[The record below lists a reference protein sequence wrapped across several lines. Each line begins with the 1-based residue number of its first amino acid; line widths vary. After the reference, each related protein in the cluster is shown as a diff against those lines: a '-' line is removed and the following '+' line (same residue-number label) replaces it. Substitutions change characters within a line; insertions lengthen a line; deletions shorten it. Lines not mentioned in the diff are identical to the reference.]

1 MAGRDWRLSRS
12 PLDRCLR
19 TPTKPRYDT
28 LWSMIQGDPNIFS
41 VDLSRDA
48 NTNDLR
54 KAIEGERKL
63 DLSRGIGLETWK
75 VLQSISAGCGMLPYI
90 FVAG

>member
-1 MAGRDWRLSRS
+1 M
-12 PLDRCLR
+12 P
-19 TPTKPRYDT
+19 T
-28 LWSMIQGDPNIFS
+28 LWCMIQGDPNIFS

-63 DLSRGIGLETWK
+63 GLLKGIGLEIWK
-75 VLQSISAGCGMLPYI
+75 VFLSISAGCGLLPYI
-90 FVAG
+90 FAPG

>member
-1 MAGRDWRLSRS
+1 
-12 PLDRCLR
+12 
-19 TPTKPRYDT
+19 
-28 LWSMIQGDPNIFS
+28 MIQGDPNIFS

-63 DLSRGIGLETWK
+63 GLLKGT
-75 VLQSISAGCGMLPYI
+75 VLASKFGRYFYRFLRVVACSLI
-90 FVAG
+90 FFVPG